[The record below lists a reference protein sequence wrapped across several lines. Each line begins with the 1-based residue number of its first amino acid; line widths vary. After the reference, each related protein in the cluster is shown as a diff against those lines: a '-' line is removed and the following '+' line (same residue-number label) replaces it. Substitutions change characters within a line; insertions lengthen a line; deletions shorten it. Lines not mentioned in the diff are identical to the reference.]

1 MKIGGFLKFSLIDF
15 PHKIAAV
22 VFTQGCNFRCH
33 FCHNP
38 ELVLPRRFQL
48 PIPEKEVI
56 DLLKVRYGLLDGISI
71 TGGEPLMQPDLE
83 DFVLKIKQIGYDVKI
98 DTNGYYPSILNKFIR
113 QNLIDYIAMDIK
125 AAPGNYPQICGTPLN
140 LDYIARSMQIIRE
153 SGLPYEFRT
162 TLVKNLH
169 TREDVIEIAR
179 LLQSQD
185 NYIMQNFRAS
195 KRVGHKDLP
204 LASFEAEELKDFES
218 ILQGYNLKYTIR

>member
-1 MKIGGFLKFSLIDF
+1 MKIGGFLRFSLIDF

-56 DLLKVRYGLLDGISI
+56 DLLKARYGLLDGICI

-83 DFVLKIKQIGYDVKI
+83 DFVLKLKQIGYEVKL
-98 DTNGYYPSILNKFIR
+98 DTNGYYPSILNKFIH

-125 AAPGNYPQICGTPLN
+125 AAPDNYPQICGTPLN
-140 LDYIARSMQIIRE
+140 LDYITRSIQIIRE

-185 NYIMQNFRAS
+185 NYIMQNFRAT
-195 KRVGHKDLP
+195 KRVGHKDLV
-204 LASFEAEELKDFES
+204 LAAFESDEIQDFES
-218 ILQGYNLKYTIR
+218 ILKENNISYSIR